1 MGRGALGATSPRLRG
16 EVGSRSNPGEG
27 DSPRTHVFRI
37 RGGPSPQPSPRTS
50 GAREN
55 FWTNAYALLDKP
67 VGNKIFSRELLGIY
81 EADIEPWSR
90 VWITSIACAVLKNSG
105 LPDVLDVSPRFNRLL
120 RNTQLRSVFD
130 HFVVL
135 LDYSPRDV
143 HRCAQETNTVLIP
156 LLRALKRPVAV
167 FIDSVDEYFNKHIH
181 TPAWRASFSGELS
194 PDIWFLSQ
202 MSLVEVAYQLRRIT
216 KHLKVYASVRK
227 EAFNRLAAS
236 SPMVQQYRG
245 SAIDASYSEAS
256 LKQIFANN
264 VQRERKTNLAQP
276 EKIGDDPIAAFLGRT
291 STTHT
296 FTGIEE
302 DAFDYI
308 ERHTLLRPRDLMTVG
323 QKLAAIEPD
332 ERANERDFKRAVNE
346 AASEIVQEYLNEVA
360 PHLGDV
366 DLAGLLAM
374 IPANV
379 LTREVVEMLAARYDE
394 VPGHQGGATGL
405 EAFAALFETGL
416 LGLVQTDPLSGEQV
430 QHFLTPGEY
439 AFGAVRALPSSHHY
453 LVRSVLSGYISALN
467 AAYADRTDRA
477 NVIGNGRA
485 WRDPE
490 LGRAHHD
497 RPAAYVGNGPY
508 VHVCYAHE
516 DSGDRARRHRVAD
529 AARHQRLVRR
539 RAFRPDRDGATNSRA
554 RIRQASLFLFFV
566 SPGSVHSNHCIN
578 EVNFVSDLDKP
589 FVAVQIE
596 DTMLPDGMKLMIGAK
611 QTIRAFGSAATTY
624 RTQMRNVL
632 LARHLA
638 ADTALRYDAVFRG
651 RCT

>member
-1 MGRGALGATSPRLRG
+1 MRPWTIDADDIQIADDFDAALLHKTVWIENFLDANRDDKFIV
-16 EVGSRSNPGEG
+16 VGTKGFG
-27 DSPRTHVFRI
+27 KTLLLKAKRI
-37 RGGPSPQPSPRTS
+37 RCQELGYLCLPHD
-50 GAREN
+50 
-55 FWTNAYALLDKP
+55 ALLDKP
-67 VGNKIFSRELLGIY
+67 VGNKIFSRELLGVY

-105 LPDVLDVSPRFNRLL
+105 LPDVLDVSPRFARLL

-216 KHLKVYASVRK
+216 KHLKVFASVRK

-245 SAIDASYSEAS
+245 SAIDASYSNAS

-264 VQRERKTNLAQP
+264 VQRERKTNLAHP
-276 EKIGDDPIAAFLGRT
+276 EKVGDDPIAAFLGRT

-296 FTGIEE
+296 FTGLDEN
-302 DAFDYI
+302 AFDYI

-323 QKLAAIEPD
+323 QKLAAIEPE
-332 ERANERDFKRAVNE
+332 ERANEWDFKRAVNE

-366 DLAGLLAM
+366 DLAGMLAM

-416 LGLVQTDPLSGEQV
+416 LGLVQTDPLSGDQV
-430 QHFLTPGEY
+430 QRFLTPGEY
-439 AFGAVRALPSSHHY
+439 AFGTVRALPSSHHY

-467 AAYADRTDRA
+467 AGYADRTDRA

-490 LGRAHHD
+490 LGQAHHD
-497 RPAAYVGNGPY
+497 RPSAYVGNGPY
-508 VHVCYAHE
+508 VHVCYAHD
-516 DSGDRARRHRVAD
+516 DSATVLADIAWLTRQGINVWYDEGIPAGSRWSDELARRI
-529 AARHQRLVRR
+529 R
-539 RAFRPDRDGATNSRA
+539 RASV
-554 RIRQASLFLFFV
+554 FLFFV
-566 SPGSVHSNHCIN
+566 SPRSVHSNHCIN

-589 FVAVQIE
+589 FVTVQIE
-596 DTMLPDGMKLMIGAK
+596 DTALPDGMKLMIGAK

-624 RTQMRNVL
+624 RMQMRNVL
-632 LARHLA
+632 QSHLAR
-638 ADTALRYDAVFRG
+638 
-651 RCT
+651 

>member
-1 MGRGALGATSPRLRG
+1 MRHWTIDADDIQIADDFDAELLHKTVWIENFLDANRDDKFIV
-16 EVGSRSNPGEG
+16 VGTKGFG
-27 DSPRTHVFRI
+27 KTLLLKAKRI
-37 RGGPSPQPSPRTS
+37 RCQEQGYLCLPHD
-50 GAREN
+50 
-55 FWTNAYALLDKP
+55 ALLDKP

-90 VWITSIACAVLKNSG
+90 VWITSIACAVLKNAG
-105 LPDVLDVSPRFNRLL
+105 LPDELEVSQRFSRLL

-156 LLRALKRPVAV
+156 LLRALNRPVAV

-216 KHLKVYASVRK
+216 KHLKVFASVRK

-245 SAIDASYSEAS
+245 SAIDASYSGAS
-256 LKQIFANN
+256 LKQIFVNN
-264 VQRERKTNLAQP
+264 VLRERKTNLVRPDQ
-276 EKIGDDPIAAFLGRT
+276 IGDDPIAAFLGRT
-291 STTHT
+291 SCTHA

-323 QKLAAIEPD
+323 QKLAAVEPV
-332 ERANERDFKRAVNE
+332 ERANEREFKRLVNE

-360 PHLGDV
+360 PHLGEV

-379 LTREVVEMLAARYDE
+379 LTPEVVESLAARYDE
-394 VPGHQGGATGL
+394 AHRDQGGATGF

-416 LGLVQTDPLSGEQV
+416 LGRVQTDPLTGEQV
-430 QHFLTPGEY
+430 QRFLTPGEY

-453 LVRSVLSGYISALN
+453 LVRSVLAGYISALN
-467 AAYADRTDRA
+467 ASYADRTDRA
-477 NVIGNGRA
+477 NVIGNGRG
-485 WRDPE
+485 WRDPQMG
-490 LGRAHHD
+490 LAHND
-497 RPAAYVGNGPY
+497 RPRAYVGDGSY
-508 VHVCYAHE
+508 IHVCYAHD
-516 DSGDRARRHRVAD
+516 DS
-529 AARHQRLVRR
+529 AAVLSDIAWLTRQGINVWYDEGIP
-539 RAFRPDRDGATNSRA
+539 AGSRWSDELAA
-554 RIRQASLFLFFV
+554 RIRQASVFLYFV
-566 SPGSVHSNHCIN
+566 SPRSVHSNHCIN

-589 FVAVQIE
+589 FVAVQTE
-596 DTMLPDGMKLMIGAK
+596 DTILPDGMKLMIGAK

-632 LARHLA
+632 LTHLA
-638 ADTALRYDAVFRG
+638 P
-651 RCT
+651 

>member
-1 MGRGALGATSPRLRG
+1 MRPWTIDADDIQIADDFDVELLHKTVWIENFLDANRDDKFIV
-16 EVGSRSNPGEG
+16 VGTKGFG
-27 DSPRTHVFRI
+27 KTLLLKAKRI
-37 RGGPSPQPSPRTS
+37 RCQELGYLCLP
-50 GAREN
+50 N
-55 FWTNAYALLDKP
+55 DALLDKP

-90 VWITSIACAVLKNSG
+90 VWLTSIACAVLKKAG
-105 LPDVLDVSPRFNRLL
+105 LPEVLDVSPRFARLL
-120 RNTQLRSVFD
+120 GNTRLRSVFD

-135 LDYSPRDV
+135 LDYAPREV

-181 TPAWRASFSGELS
+181 TPSWRASFSGELS

-216 KHLKVYASVRK
+216 KHLKVFASVRK
-227 EAFNRLAAS
+227 EAFNRLAET

-256 LKQIFANN
+256 LKQIFVNN
-264 VQRERKTNLAQP
+264 ILRERKTNLVSP
-276 EKIGDDPIAAFLGRT
+276 EQLGDHPIIAFLGRN
-291 STTHT
+291 STTHS
-296 FTGIEE
+296 FTGTEE
-302 DAFDYI
+302 DAFEYI

-332 ERANERDFKRAVNE
+332 ERANERDFKLAVNE

-366 DLAGLLAM
+366 DLRGLLAM

-379 LTREVVEMLAARYDE
+379 LTRDAIDTLAARYDE
-394 VPGHQGGATGL
+394 MPQHQGGATGL

-416 LGLVQTDPLSGEQV
+416 LGVVHTDQLSGDQA
-430 QHFLTPGEY
+430 QRFLTPGEY
-439 AFGAVRALPSSHHY
+439 TFGAVRSLPLSHHY
-453 LVRSVLSGYISALN
+453 LVRSVLSGYLSGITPG
-467 AAYADRTDRA
+467 YTDRTDRF

-490 LGRAHHD
+490 PGD
-497 RPAAYVGNGPY
+497 GQYERPSAYRGSDPY
-508 VHVCYAHE
+508 VHVCYAH
-516 DSGDRARRHRVAD
+516 DD
-529 AARHQRLVRR
+529 AAIVL
-539 RAFRPDRDGATNSRA
+539 RDIAWLTRQGINVWYDEGIPAGSRWSDELAA
-554 RIRQASLFLFFV
+554 RIRQSSMFLYFV
-566 SPGSVHSNHCIN
+566 SANSVTSNHCIN

-589 FVAVQIE
+589 FVAVQIQE
-596 DTMLPDGMKLMIGAK
+596 TPLPDGVKLLIGAK
-611 QTIRAFGSAATTY
+611 QTIRAYGPAAATY
-624 RTQMRNVL
+624 RAHIQNALRGH
-632 LARHLA
+632 LAR
-638 ADTALRYDAVFRG
+638 
-651 RCT
+651 

>member
-1 MGRGALGATSPRLRG
+1 MRPWTIDADDIQIADDFDAALLHKTIWIENFLDASRDDKFIV
-16 EVGSRSNPGEG
+16 VGTKGFG
-27 DSPRTHVFRI
+27 KTLLLKAKRI
-37 RGGPSPQPSPRTS
+37 RCQELGYLCLPHD
-50 GAREN
+50 
-55 FWTNAYALLDKP
+55 ALLDKP

-105 LPDVLDVSPRFNRLL
+105 LPDEFDISPRFNRLL

-264 VQRERKTNLAQP
+264 VLRERKSNLAQP
-276 EKIGDDPIAAFLGRT
+276 DKVGEDPIAAFLGRT

-302 DAFDYI
+302 DAFAYI

-346 AASEIVQEYLNEVA
+346 AASEIAQEYLNEVA
-360 PHLGDV
+360 PQLGDV

-379 LTREVVEMLAARYDE
+379 LTREVVDMLAARYDDMQ
-394 VPGHQGGATGL
+394 GHQGGATGL

-439 AFGAVRALPSSHHY
+439 AFGTVRALPSSHHY
-453 LVRSVLSGYISALN
+453 LVRSVLSGYVSALN

-477 NVIGNGRA
+477 NVIGNGRT

-490 LGRAHHD
+490 PGRAHHD

-508 VHVCYAHE
+508 VHVCYAHD
-516 DSGDRARRHRVAD
+516 DSATVLGDIAWLARQGINVWYDEGIPAGSRWSDELAARR
-529 AARHQRLVRR
+529 
-539 RAFRPDRDGATNSRA
+539 
-554 RIRQASLFLFFV
+554 RQASLFLFFV
-566 SPGSVHSNHCIN
+566 SPNSVHSNHCVN

-589 FVAVQIE
+589 FVAVQIQ
-596 DTMLPDGMKLMIGAK
+596 DTILPDGMKLMIGAK

-624 RTQMRNVL
+624 RTPMRNVL
-632 LARHLA
+632 LSHLA
-638 ADTALRYDAVFRG
+638 R
-651 RCT
+651 

>member
-1 MGRGALGATSPRLRG
+1 MRPWTIDADDIQIADDFDAALLHKTVWIENFLDANRDDKFIV
-16 EVGSRSNPGEG
+16 VGTKGFG
-27 DSPRTHVFRI
+27 KTLLLKAKRI
-37 RGGPSPQPSPRTS
+37 RCQELGYLCLPHD
-50 GAREN
+50 
-55 FWTNAYALLDKP
+55 ALLDKP

-105 LPDVLDVSPRFNRLL
+105 LPDDARRVATFQSRLL

-264 VQRERKTNLAQP
+264 VQRERKTNLVQP
-276 EKIGDDPIAAFLGRT
+276 DKVGDDPIAAFLGRT

-332 ERANERDFKRAVNE
+332 
-346 AASEIVQEYLNEVA
+346 
-360 PHLGDV
+360 G
-366 DLAGLLAM
+366 
-374 IPANV
+374 
-379 LTREVVEMLAARYDE
+379 TRERTRL
-394 VPGHQGGATGL
+394 
-405 EAFAALFETGL
+405 
-416 LGLVQTDPLSGEQV
+416 QTRGQ
-430 QHFLTPGEY
+430 
-439 AFGAVRALPSSHHY
+439 
-453 LVRSVLSGYISALN
+453 RSR
-467 AAYADRTDRA
+467 DRRS
-477 NVIGNGRA
+477 
-485 WRDPE
+485 
-490 LGRAHHD
+490 
-497 RPAAYVGNGPY
+497 
-508 VHVCYAHE
+508 C
-516 DSGDRARRHRVAD
+516 
-529 AARHQRLVRR
+529 
-539 RAFRPDRDGATNSRA
+539 
-554 RIRQASLFLFFV
+554 
-566 SPGSVHSNHCIN
+566 
-578 EVNFVSDLDKP
+578 
-589 FVAVQIE
+589 
-596 DTMLPDGMKLMIGAK
+596 
-611 QTIRAFGSAATTY
+611 
-624 RTQMRNVL
+624 RNI
-632 LARHLA
+632 
-638 ADTALRYDAVFRG
+638 
-651 RCT
+651 